1 MQRIAETLAVKGYRI
16 LLVGRKING
25 APALQKEIF
34 AQKRLNCPFQ
44 KGPFFYLLFNLQLF
58 FYLLFQRAD
67 LICAIDLDTILP
79 VYFVTLL
86 KNQKRVYDAH
96 ELFTEQKE
104 VITRK
109 LIHRCWLALEKF
121 AVPRFQQGYTVN
133 GFIADELYRRY
144 GVRYQVIRNLP
155 RMYPVPAKENGSEKW
170 IIYQGSV
177 NEGRCFETLVPAMQ
191 WVNAQLVICGQ
202 GNFLAQTKALVK
214 QYGLSEKVIFKGSLL
229 PEALQQL
236 TPKAYFGLTLF
247 ENTGLNQFQSL
258 SNRFFD
264 YLMAGIPQVCVNYP
278 AYATINDQYGIAY
291 MVSATDSGSLAT
303 AMNNLLADTVLYTE
317 LAEQCLKTR
326 PILNWEIEKSILLKF
341 YEYL

>member
-1 MQRIAETLAVKGYRI
+1 MNRIAGTLAANGYRI
-16 LLVGRKING
+16 LLVGRNMKG
-25 APALQKEIF
+25 APVLQKKGF
-34 AQKRLNCPFQ
+34 AQKRLYCPFQ
-44 KGPFFYLLFNLQLF
+44 KGPFFYLCYNVQLF

-79 VYFVTLL
+79 VYFVTML

-109 LIHRCWLALEKF
+109 LIHRCWLAIEKF
-121 AVPRFQQGYTVN
+121 AVPRFQNGYTVN
-133 GFIADELYRRY
+133 GFIADELHRRY
-144 GVRYQVIRNLP
+144 GVTYQVIRNLP
-155 RMYPVPAKENGSEKW
+155 FMYPLPAKENGSEKW

-191 WVNAQLVICGQ
+191 LVDAQLVICGQ

-214 QYGLSEKVIFKGSLL
+214 QYGLSEKVIFKGPLL
-229 PEALQQL
+229 PEAIQQL

-247 ENTGLNQFQSL
+247 EKTGLNQFQSL

-264 YLMAGIPQVCVNYP
+264 YLMAGIPQLCVNYP
-278 AYATINDQYGIAY
+278 EYAAINDQYGFAY
-291 MVSATDSGSLAT
+291 MVSATDSGSLAA
-303 AMNNLLADTVLYTE
+303 AMNNLLADTVLYDA
-317 LAEQCLKTR
+317 LAQQCLKSR
-326 PILNWEIEKSILLKF
+326 SLLNWETEKLILLKF

>member
-1 MQRIAETLAVKGYRI
+1 M
-16 LLVGRKING
+16 
-25 APALQKEIF
+25 
-34 AQKRLNCPFQ
+34 
-44 KGPFFYLLFNLQLF
+44 
-58 FYLLFQRAD
+58 
-67 LICAIDLDTILP
+67 
-79 VYFVTLL
+79 
-86 KNQKRVYDAH
+86 
-96 ELFTEQKE
+96 
-104 VITRK
+104 ITRK

-155 RMYPVPAKENGSEKW
+155 RMYPLPAKENGSEKW